1 MLAELAAYHAVRA
14 HPIKIVSGTSV
25 GALNAAALAQFTAE
39 APTRE
44 VAAAQLLALWAS
56 IKPEDVYNRGRFGLL
71 SMAWRLVRSRPL
83 YDSSPLQQLVR
94 DTLSR
99 RGLANSPLQL
109 FVHATDLVG
118 RRQVTATNDDPHILE
133 AVMASAAL
141 PGAFPHVDI
150 EGRPFVDGGVVANT
164 PIRAAIDAGATK
176 LTIIY
181 LDNERIARRTSL
193 PEALGSSAP
202 HDASLSWVL
211 SRSIEAAMAA
221 HLERDLHMLRLY
233 NDLVIDGHRPDKRVI
248 EYRLLHPTSPL
259 GPPQS
264 TLDFRPE
271 TIHKFL
277 SRGQRDGRRA
287 ARQIDFS
294 S

>member
-193 PEALGSSAP
+193 PEALG
-202 HDASLSWVL
+202 
-211 SRSIEAAMAA
+211 
-221 HLERDLHMLRLY
+221 ERDLHMLRLY